1 MTAPSAG
8 WRDYAIEAALLA
20 CFMISASAF
29 TILVEHPRSWLAA
42 AVTPPLAR
50 RFVVGC
56 AMAVTAMVLIYSR
69 YGVRTGAHM
78 NPAVT
83 LVMARLRPMRRRDLI
98 GYVAGQFT
106 GGVAGM
112 AVAALL
118 FGSSLSHASINWVVT
133 KPGPRG
139 SAMAFVAECA
149 MTMVMMSV
157 VLRLSNHPRW
167 ASRTGVASAA
177 LLAAFITFEAPLS
190 GMSLNPAR
198 TLGPALFARDFSGL
212 WVYFLAPPVGMA
224 LAALAFS
231 RQCPAGRCPHGL
243 HGAPQ

>member
-1 MTAPSAG
+1 MTAQPAG
-8 WRDYAIEAALLA
+8 WRDYTIEAALLA

-29 TILVEHPRSWLAA
+29 TILVEHPRGWLSD
-42 AVTPPLAR
+42 AVTGALAR
-50 RFVVGC
+50 RFVIGC
-56 AMAVTAMVLIYSR
+56 AMAVTAIVLIYSR

-83 LVMARLRPMRRRDLI
+83 LVMAQLRPMRRRDLL

-139 SAMAFVAECA
+139 SVIAFAAECA
-149 MTMVMMSV
+149 MTLLMMSL
-157 VLRLSNHPRW
+157 VLWLSNHPRW
-167 ASRTGVASAA
+167 APRTGIASAV

-198 TLGPALFARDFSGL
+198 TLGPALFAGDFTGL
-212 WVYFLAPPVGMA
+212 WIYFLAPPAGMT

-231 RQCPAGRCPHGL
+231 RHCPGGRCPHGL